1 MLRNPIQIRLEKLEP
16 WQQITF
22 MACLCE
28 RMYPNYVLF
37 CQQTHYAEA
46 RIYRNILDAVWEIL
60 TVKTAKINFEKQLE
74 KLETLIPSPEET
86 DIFLVYPAID
96 SCEALSTL
104 LHSLLDRDLL
114 IESVQKVSQISARTV
129 AQVEEAREGIEI
141 SDNNQKDNEAVC
153 EEWDI
158 QWAIYRPLK
167 DAEVRDV
174 DLMKDLRDELKD
186 TAASNIGIE
195 L

>member
-1 MLRNPIQIRLEKLEP
+1 MLRNPIQIRLEKFEP

-37 CQQTHYAEA
+37 CQQTQHAEA

-60 TVKTAKINFEKQLE
+60 TVKTAKINFEGQLE
-74 KLETLIPSPEET
+74 KLEALIPSHEEFDLYLT
-86 DIFLVYPAID
+86 YPAID
-96 SCEALSTL
+96 ACEALSTL
-104 LHSLLDRDLL
+104 LHALLDRDLL
-114 IESVQKVSQISARTV
+114 PESVQKVSQISVKTV
-129 AQVEEAREGIEI
+129 AQLEEAREGIEVTD
-141 SDNNQKDNEAVC
+141 STQKDNEAVS

-158 QWAIYRPLK
+158 QWAIYRALK
-167 DAEVRDV
+167 DAETRDV
-174 DLMKDLRDELKD
+174 ELMKDLRDELKD
-186 TAASNIGIE
+186 AAASNIGIE